1 MYTVMTLSEFINE
14 SSIPKIRK
22 KLQNARKKQ
31 DKFMNKAVSAE
42 REEQFRKEQLEYEQ
56 TKERLRRE
64 RDDAP
69 DKVEKEKSKQKLA
82 ELKKDWK
89 PKRKKLV
96 DSYRSLRK

>member
-1 MYTVMTLSEFINE
+1 MKLSEFINE
-14 SSIPKIRK
+14 SSIPKIKK
-22 KLQNARKKQ
+22 KLQNAIKKQ
-31 DKFMNKAVSAE
+31 DSFMNKAISAE
-42 REEQFRKEQLEYEQ
+42 KEELFRKEQIEYEQ

-64 RDDAP
+64 RDGAP